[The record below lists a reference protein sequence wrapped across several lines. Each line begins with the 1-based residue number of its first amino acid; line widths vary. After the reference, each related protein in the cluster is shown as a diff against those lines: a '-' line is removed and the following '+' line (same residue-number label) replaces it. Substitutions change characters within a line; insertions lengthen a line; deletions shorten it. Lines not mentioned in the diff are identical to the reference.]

1 MKLPKFY
8 SNIGFIRTVADGIV
22 TVVGLDLVRYGE
34 MIIFSN
40 RAIGVVLS
48 LENHSISAIILGSD
62 TKILPGDFVF
72 RTAKLMGIS
81 VSGAL
86 LGSVVN
92 PLGQNL
98 SNKKIINNKKKGGKY
113 RMFKNLFSIF
123 FLDPRTFRSLLI
135 FEKKK
140 KKSVIKEAYMGA
152 FMADIVKALHIR
164 KTFSMFLN
172 VKQFFKLPDV
182 SFVKTLYR
190 SKKIL
195 NKLFDSKINS
205 KEFTR

>member
-1 MKLPKFY
+1 
-8 SNIGFIRTVADGIV
+8 
-22 TVVGLDLVRYGE
+22 
-34 MIIFSN
+34 
-40 RAIGVVLS
+40 
-48 LENHSISAIILGSD
+48 
-62 TKILPGDFVF
+62 
-72 RTAKLMGIS
+72 
-81 VSGAL
+81 
-86 LGSVVN
+86 
-92 PLGQNL
+92 
-98 SNKKIINNKKKGGKY
+98 
-113 RMFKNLFSIF
+113 
-123 FLDPRTFRSLLI
+123 
-135 FEKKK
+135 
-140 KKSVIKEAYMGA
+140 MGA